1 MTDFSSLRDPARP
14 ASPKAPAALNGREL
28 EELLNPVSCEDFVD
42 RYFARQSLYVKGH
55 AGKFDHIFSMERLR
69 LALARGQHIED
80 PRFNLTAS
88 FAGGEKAGS
97 RKPMFSAQL
106 GEASDL
112 LKSGATICITNIH
125 MADPFL
131 ARWAQAIRARLSF
144 TGTVGVNCYAS
155 PDGAGL
161 PMHYDRRVAT
171 TLQIAGKKRW
181 IYSTEAA
188 KRWPDNN
195 ATYFEGQAEPAD
207 IDVGTLPD
215 DMAFQEVE
223 LNPGDLLCLP
233 AGAWHA
239 ARGVG
244 YSLALNL
251 YFAPRNLFEQL
262 APLLQDFAASQDSWR
277 GGPPVTLDDAHG
289 SLPDTVSDYMRD
301 RLAEFQTLVGET
313 LAGPEAMSSPW
324 LTSLTQGPYTG
335 WQPDPV
341 LPLPTASATD
351 RFRVVMP
358 PLRFI
363 ASGGRV
369 SLPCDNGLLDFPA
382 NFAPILRRL
391 SSEPAGFSIPDI
403 IAGPQGADAPPQ
415 AEIIAHLQTLFR
427 NGIIAKSDPPH
438 MAQQT

>member
-14 ASPKAPAALNGREL
+14 ASPDAPAALNGREL
-28 EELLNPVSCEDFVD
+28 AELLSPVSCEDFVD
-42 RYFARQSLYVKGH
+42 RYFARQSLHVKGH

-195 ATYFEGQAEPAD
+195 ATYFEGRAEPAD

-251 YFAPRNLFEQL
+251 YFA
-262 APLLQDFAASQDSWR
+262 
-277 GGPPVTLDDAHG
+277 
-289 SLPDTVSDYMRD
+289 
-301 RLAEFQTLVGET
+301 RLSEFQTLMSET
-313 LAGPEAMSSPW
+313 LAEPESTSTPW

-341 LPLPTASATD
+341 LPLPAASATD
-351 RFRVVMP
+351 RFLVVMP

-403 IAGPQGADAPPQ
+403 IAGTQSADAPPQ
-415 AEIIAHLQTLFR
+415 AEVIAHLQTLFR
-427 NGIIAKSDPPH
+427 NGIIAKSDAPH